1 MYNPLVR
8 PRESTRARGRR
19 DSACG
24 MPPPRSRRRAPLPP
38 SEASCARSCHVAAA
52 QRATWPPRTRGDVD
66 ALAVVVP
73 HTMLLFPSPSR
84 SRRNHDAITS
94 SSHRHQRTTS
104 SRGARLSRAQ
114 ATSSCCAQAES
125 LDAASSSRAS
135 RLRARMCASIVGPD
149 ASVVLPRG
157 EPLRGEVCGKVGCG
171 CGARDESVIWML
183 IRAVLTLSDGARS
196 SMRWTDTSCVWPNR
210 RTRPIACEMTPRSR

>member
-1 MYNPLVR
+1 MLPVVAAVAARTTVPTLFVRKRTARTRYSASSRIATPHPKRVRPSHRPSCIHPYPSLVHMYNPLVR

-19 DSACG
+19 DSACS
-24 MPPPRSRRRAPLPP
+24 MPPPRSRRRAPLPLPRP
-38 SEASCARSCHVAAA
+38 SAEASCARSCHVAAA
-52 QRATWPPRTRGDVD
+52 QRDTWPPRARGDVD

-94 SSHRHQRTTS
+94 SSLRHQRATS

-114 ATSSCCAQAES
+114 AMRSCCAQAES

-135 RLRARMCASIVGPD
+135 RLRARM
-149 ASVVLPRG
+149 
-157 EPLRGEVCGKVGCG
+157 
-171 CGARDESVIWML
+171 
-183 IRAVLTLSDGARS
+183 
-196 SMRWTDTSCVWPNR
+196 
-210 RTRPIACEMTPRSR
+210 